1 MTHVYDSQFSGIVST
16 IISCLLKT
24 EPRTLRRH
32 QAFVWPAIK
41 SIFAHPSGY
50 ITRVF
55 LSANQNC
62 HTLSTL
68 EALEYAQFPDRK
80 IQDIQNSKIAIS
92 PLV

>member
-41 SIFAHPSGY
+41 SIFAHPSGS
-50 ITRVF
+50 ITRVS

-68 EALEYAQFPDRK
+68 EALEYAQFNPDRK
-80 IQDIQNSKIAIS
+80 IQDIQNSKFAIY
-92 PLV
+92 LH

>member
-1 MTHVYDSQFSGIVST
+1 MTQFSGIVST

-41 SIFAHPSGY
+41 SIFAHPSGS
-50 ITRVF
+50 ITRVS

-80 IQDIQNSKIAIS
+80 IQDIQNSKFAIS